1 MAVDA
6 AVALGAGT
14 ALALGAALVVLGPL
28 WKGDADP
35 PPSEG
40 TPERGAAGEARAE
53 GVSAV
58 EALREI
64 EFDRAT
70 GKLSD
75 DDYAAL
81 KTAYTRDA
89 LAELRA
95 ADGKRAGAAVA
106 VAAPVGT
113 DRSRTRCASTA
124 SARRSRARPAA
135 PTRAPARLTDRAPR
149 PTPCSARRAAA
160 TSPPAVRTAA
170 PPASAR
176 GSASARRA
184 GRPWP
189 ATRSSRRSGR
199 TPRPERPAGTPRQP
213 AGGAR
218 PIDGVYG
225 VNAFAERQ
233 PGRRAGLRLDPGDVP
248 REPGRHGHGQ
258 QFGERVRVPLPER
271 GLEVG

>member
-95 ADGKRAGAAVA
+95 SQGRPAAAPAGA
-106 VAAPVGT
+106 VAAGSAAAGVPAAGADPVEEAL
-113 DRSRTRCASTA
+113 RAY
-124 SARRSRARPAA
+124 RARQAA
-135 PTRAPARLTDRAPR
+135 TRGGVRTCPVDGARPEADALF
-149 PTPCSARRAAA
+149 CSACGRYLAGACPVCGAPCDREEQRFCAGCGAGLAAA
-160 TSPPAVRTAA
+160 ADA
-170 PPASAR
+170 PASAV
-176 GSASARRA
+176 
-184 GRPWP
+184 
-189 ATRSSRRSGR
+189 
-199 TPRPERPAGTPRQP
+199 
-213 AGGAR
+213 GA
-218 PIDGVYG
+218 
-225 VNAFAERQ
+225 
-233 PGRRAGLRLDPGDVP
+233 
-248 REPGRHGHGQ
+248 
-258 QFGERVRVPLPER
+258 
-271 GLEVG
+271 

>member
-28 WKGDADP
+28 WKADADP
-35 PPSEG
+35 PPSES

-95 ADGKRAGAAVA
+95 ADGKRAGAAAA

-113 DRSRTRCASTA
+113 DPVEDALRVYRERQAFA
-124 SARRSRARPAA
+124 
-135 PTRAPARLTDRAPR
+135 
-149 PTPCSARRAAA
+149 RAAGRA
-160 TSPPAVRTAA
+160 DARTC
-170 PPASAR
+170 PVD
-176 GSASARRA
+176 G
-184 GRPWP
+184 
-189 ATRSSRRSGR
+189 
-199 TPRPERPAGTPRQP
+199 PRPEGDAVFCSACGRYLAAGCPHCGAACEREGQRFCETCGTPL
-213 AGGAR
+213 AGDALLA
-218 PIDGVYG
+218 P
-225 VNAFAERQ
+225 
-233 PGRRAGLRLDPGDVP
+233 
-248 REPGRHGHGQ
+248 
-258 QFGERVRVPLPER
+258 
-271 GLEVG
+271 VGSDAAA

>member
-35 PPSEG
+35 PPSES

-113 DRSRTRCASTA
+113 DPVEDAL
-124 SARRSRARPAA
+124 
-135 PTRAPARLTDRAPR
+135 RLYRERQAV
-149 PTPCSARRAAA
+149 ARAAGRA
-160 TSPPAVRTAA
+160 DARTC
-170 PPASAR
+170 PVD
-176 GSASARRA
+176 G
-184 GRPWP
+184 
-189 ATRSSRRSGR
+189 
-199 TPRPERPAGTPRQP
+199 PRPEADAAFCSACGRYLGGGCPHCGAACEREGQRFCETCGTPL
-213 AGGAR
+213 AGEALVASVGPGAA
-218 PIDGVYG
+218 P
-225 VNAFAERQ
+225 
-233 PGRRAGLRLDPGDVP
+233 
-248 REPGRHGHGQ
+248 
-258 QFGERVRVPLPER
+258 
-271 GLEVG
+271 